1 MISPMKIKLLS
12 SFIVLASLF
21 FLGCSEDLNNEATMG
36 RLTVHLTD
44 APFPYDMISE
54 ANVTIFKVDARYKG
68 DSMEGDENNDD
79 EGNSFIVLMEEERDF
94 NLLNL
99 TNGITE
105 TLADIEV
112 PAGSYDLI
120 RIYVK
125 GVNVV
130 LNDGRTFDLKV
141 PSGEQTG
148 IKVFV
153 KPSINVSGEISSDL
167 LLDFDVSRSFIPKG
181 NIDNISGITGFN
193 FKPVIKASNMSFA
206 GTLSGLVSTKM
217 DNDEIVGLENA
228 MLYVYETG
236 TMEEEPFKT
245 GATDENGNYTIMGL
259 NAGSYDVMVELDG
272 YETQI
277 IEEVTIVAGNK
288 IIQDFD
294 LVPVP

>member
-1 MISPMKIKLLS
+1 MKIKLLS
-12 SFIVLASLF
+12 SFIILALLF
-21 FLGCSEDLNNEATMG
+21 FSGCSEDLSTEGNMG
-36 RLTVHLTD
+36 RLTVQLTD
-44 APFPYDMISE
+44 APFPYDLISE

-68 DSMEGDENNDD
+68 DSMEGDENNKE
-79 EGNSFIVLMEEERDF
+79 EGNSFVVLMEEERDF

-105 TLADIEV
+105 TLVDIDV

-130 LNDGRTFDLKV
+130 LKDESKYDLKV

-148 IKVFV
+148 IKVFI
-153 KPSINVSGEISSDL
+153 KPSIVVSGELSSDL
-167 LLDFDVSRSFIPKG
+167 LLDFDVGRSFIPKG
-181 NIDNISGITGFN
+181 NIKSISGINGFN
-193 FKPVIKASNMSFA
+193 FKPVIKACNISFA
-206 GTLSGLVSTKM
+206 GSVSGLVSTMM
-217 DNDEIVGLENA
+217 DGEIIGLEYA
-228 MLYVYETG
+228 TVSVFETG
-236 TMEEEPFKT
+236 SLDPIMAP
-245 GATDENGNYTIMGL
+245 TDENGNYTVMGL

-277 IEEVTIVAGNK
+277 IEEVTIVAGNT

>member
-1 MISPMKIKLLS
+1 MKIKLLP
-12 SFIVLASLF
+12 SFIILASLF
-21 FLGCSEDLNNEATMG
+21 FSGCSEDLNTVSTMG

-44 APFPYDMISE
+44 APFPYALISE

-79 EGNSFIVLMEEERDF
+79 NGNSFIVLMEEERDF
-94 NLLNL
+94 NLLTL

-105 TLADIEV
+105 TLVDINV
-112 PAGSYDLI
+112 PTGSYDLI

-125 GVNVV
+125 GINVV
-130 LNDGRTFDLKV
+130 LKDGSTFDLKV

-167 LLDFDVSRSFIPKG
+167 LLDFDVGRSFIPKG
-181 NIDNISGITGFN
+181 NIKNISGITGFN

-217 DNDEIVGLENA
+217 EDSEIIVLENA
-228 MLYVYETG
+228 MVSVYEAG
-236 TMEEEPFKT
+236 TLEEEPIMT
-245 GATDENGNYTIMGL
+245 AATDKDGKYTIMGL
-259 NAGSYDVMVELDG
+259 NAGSYDVVVELDG
-272 YETQI
+272 YETQTV
-277 IEEVTIVAGNK
+277 EEITIVSGNK

>member
-1 MISPMKIKLLS
+1 MKIKLLS
-12 SFIVLASLF
+12 SLIIVALLF
-21 FLGCSEDLNNEATMG
+21 FSGCSEDLSTEGNMG
-36 RLTVHLTD
+36 RLRVQLTD
-44 APFPYDMISE
+44 APFPYDLISE

-68 DSMEGDENNDD
+68 DSMEGDENNKE
-79 EGNSFIVLMEEERDF
+79 EGNSFVVLMEEERDF

-99 TNGITE
+99 INGITE
-105 TLADIEV
+105 TLVDIDV

-130 LNDGRTFDLKV
+130 LKDESKYDLKV

-148 IKVFV
+148 IKVFI
-153 KPSINVSGEISSDL
+153 KPSIVVSGELSADL
-167 LLDFDVSRSFIPKG
+167 LLDFDVGRSFIPKG
-181 NIDNISGITGFN
+181 NIKSISGINGFN
-193 FKPVIKASNMSFA
+193 FKPVIKACNISFA
-206 GTLSGLVSTKM
+206 GSVSGLVSTMM
-217 DNDEIVGLENA
+217 DGEIIGLENA
-228 MLYVYETG
+228 TVSVFETG
-236 TMEEEPFKT
+236 SLDPIMTP
-245 GATDENGNYTIMGL
+245 TDQNGNYTVMGL

-277 IEEVTIVAGNK
+277 IEEVTIVAGNT

>member
-1 MISPMKIKLLS
+1 MKIKLLS
-12 SFIVLASLF
+12 SVIILALLF
-21 FLGCSEDLNNEATMG
+21 FSGCSEDLSTEGNMG
-36 RLTVHLTD
+36 RLTVQLTD
-44 APFPYDMISE
+44 APFPYDLISE

-68 DSMEGDENNDD
+68 DSMEGDENNKE
-79 EGNSFIVLMEEERDF
+79 EGNSFVVLMEEERDF

-105 TLADIEV
+105 TLVDIDV

-130 LNDGRTFDLKV
+130 LKDESKYDLKV

-148 IKVFV
+148 IKVFI
-153 KPSINVSGEISSDL
+153 KPSIVVSGELSADL
-167 LLDFDVSRSFIPKG
+167 LLDFDVGRSFIPKG
-181 NIDNISGITGFN
+181 NIKSISGINGFN
-193 FKPVIKASNMSFA
+193 FKPVIKACNISFA
-206 GTLSGLVSTKM
+206 GSVSGMVSTM
-217 DNDEIVGLENA
+217 IDGEIIGLEDA
-228 MLYVYETG
+228 TVSVFETG
-236 TMEEEPFKT
+236 SLDPIMAP
-245 GATDENGNYTIMGL
+245 TDENGNYTVMGL

-277 IEEVTIVAGNK
+277 IEEVTIVAGNT

>member
-1 MISPMKIKLLS
+1 MKIKLLS
-12 SFIVLASLF
+12 SFIILALLF
-21 FLGCSEDLNNEATMG
+21 FSGCSEDLSTEGNMG
-36 RLTVHLTD
+36 RLTVQLTD
-44 APFPYDMISE
+44 APFPYDLISE

-68 DSMEGDENNDD
+68 DSMEGDENNKE
-79 EGNSFIVLMEEERDF
+79 EGNSFVVLMEEERDF

-105 TLADIEV
+105 TLVDIDV

-130 LNDGRTFDLKV
+130 LKDESKYDLKV

-148 IKVFV
+148 IKVFI
-153 KPSINVSGEISSDL
+153 KPSIVVSGELSADL
-167 LLDFDVSRSFIPKG
+167 LLDFDVGRSFIPKG
-181 NIDNISGITGFN
+181 NIKSISGINGFN
-193 FKPVIKASNMSFA
+193 FKPVIKACNISFA
-206 GTLSGLVSTKM
+206 GSVSGMVSTM
-217 DNDEIVGLENA
+217 IDGEIIGLEDA
-228 MLYVYETG
+228 TVSVFETG
-236 TMEEEPFKT
+236 SLDPIMAP
-245 GATDENGNYTIMGL
+245 TDENGNYTVMGL

-277 IEEVTIVAGNK
+277 IEEVTIVAGNT